1 MTAALITGI
10 AGLGALGA
18 VARAGVQGIALKRER
33 IPFFIGTLA
42 VNLSGAFALGL
53 MHGASASGTWLKLA
67 GAGFLGAFTTF
78 SGWML
83 ETERLNGISS
93 RLAIGYLVLPLA
105 AGVLAEWLGHAV
117 GAAVFS

>member
-1 MTAALITGI
+1 MTAAVIVGVV
-10 AGLGALGA
+10 GLGALGA
-18 VARAGVQGIALKRER
+18 VARAAVQGVALQRER
-33 IPFFIGTLA
+33 IPFFIGTLV

-53 MHGASASGTWLKLA
+53 LHGAGASGTWIKLA

-83 ETERLNGISS
+83 ETERLNAISN

-105 AGVLAEWLGHAV
+105 AGLVAVWLGNSL
-117 GAAVFS
+117 GAATFS